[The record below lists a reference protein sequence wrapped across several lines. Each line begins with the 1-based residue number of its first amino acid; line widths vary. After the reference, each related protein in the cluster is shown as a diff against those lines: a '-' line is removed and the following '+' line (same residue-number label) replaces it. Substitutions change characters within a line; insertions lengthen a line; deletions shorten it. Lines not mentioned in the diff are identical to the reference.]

1 MYSFLFQVNMSTSVV
16 VVFVVVFCQGTSNS
30 HWQGVFSP
38 ANHKRTKTIHVLSLR
53 WLLFGISN
61 LRQRHSLLKIILKFG
76 MHLLRVTEKSPIITV
91 FRSNIWNWQQ
101 QIRNAEQD
109 ISIRLTSV
117 VMWDVINVIA
127 ALYYYV
133 IIIMAGHQF
142 VFEPTRLSKSA
153 EGVNKGLVIM

>member
-1 MYSFLFQVNMSTSVV
+1 MSTSVV
-16 VVFVVVFCQGTSNS
+16 VVFVVVFAKELVNS

-53 WLLFGISN
+53 WLVFGISN

-76 MHLLRVTEKSPIITV
+76 MDLLRMTEKSPIITV

-117 VMWDVINVIA
+117 VMWDVVNVIA

-142 VFEPTRLSKSA
+142 VFESTRLSKSA

>member
-16 VVFVVVFCQGTSNS
+16 VVFVVVFAKELVNS
-30 HWQGVFSP
+30 HWQGVCTP
-38 ANHKRTKTIHVLSLR
+38 ANHKRAKTIHVLSLR
-53 WLLFGISN
+53 WLVFGISN

-76 MHLLRVTEKSPIITV
+76 MDLLRVTEKSPIITA

-142 VFEPTRLSKSA
+142 VFESTRLSKSA
-153 EGVNKGLVIM
+153 EGVLK